1 MNVII
6 ANKNRAILDQL
17 NIDVI
22 KKIEGEFDADSIV
35 ENFKNFFYQRMILDI
50 TAIKGYKDIRNL
62 QKLSVSLDPDKIIL
76 LLDDSVETSD
86 PSYLSKLISIGIY
99 NFTKNLDGIM
109 YLYNTPNTYRDVA
122 YIHQIEPVVQ
132 PQVQQQRN
140 MFVAPVSIQTASQSN
155 TGMGRRII
163 GIKNVTKQSG
173 STTLTYMMYNRLSKF
188 YDTIAVEVGK
198 SDFKFFNNQ
207 NLRTIDSNGVSD
219 FIIKNGNKEIILIDT
234 NDDGHALELCTDVIY
249 LLEPSVIKLNKMMM
263 IHPDMLGK
271 LKNEKVVLN
280 QSLLTHR
287 DVLDFERESGL
298 KIYYNMPPLDERC
311 SNSKDLDAFL
321 MSLGFNRIN
330 ASI

>member
-99 NFTKNLDGIM
+99 NFTKDLDGIM

-140 MFVAPVSIQTASQSN
+140 MFVAPVPIQTASQSN

-188 YDTIAVEVGK
+188 YDTVAVEVGK

-219 FIIKNGNKEIILIDT
+219 FIIKNGNKEIILVDT

>member
-219 FIIKNGNKEIILIDT
+219 FIIKNGNKEIILVDT

-298 KIYYNMPPLDERC
+298 KIYYNMPPLDERS

>member
-22 KKIEGEFDADSIV
+22 KKIEGEFDAESIV

-188 YDTIAVEVGK
+188 YDTVAVEVGK

-219 FIIKNGNKEIILIDT
+219 FIIKNGNKEIILVDT

>member
-99 NFTKNLDGIM
+99 NFTKNLEGIM

-188 YDTIAVEVGK
+188 YDTVAVEVGK

-219 FIIKNGNKEIILIDT
+219 FIIKNGNKEIILVDT

-298 KIYYNMPPLDERC
+298 KIYYNMPPLDERS

>member
-109 YLYNTPNTYRDVA
+109 YLYNTPNKYRDVA

-140 MFVAPVSIQTASQSN
+140 MFVAPVSVQTASQSN

-188 YDTIAVEVGK
+188 YDTVAVEVGK

-219 FIIKNGNKEIILIDT
+219 FIIKNGNKEIILVDT

-298 KIYYNMPPLDERC
+298 KIYYNMPPLDERS

>member
-140 MFVAPVSIQTASQSN
+140 MFVAPVSVQTASQSN

-188 YDTIAVEVGK
+188 YDTVAVEVGK

-219 FIIKNGNKEIILIDT
+219 FIIKNGNKEIILVDT
-234 NDDGHALELCTDVIY
+234 NDDGHALDLCTDVIY

-263 IHPDMLGK
+263 IHPDMLSK

>member
-62 QKLSVSLDPDKIIL
+62 QKLSVSLDTDKIIL

-132 PQVQQQRN
+132 PQVQQQH
-140 MFVAPVSIQTASQSN
+140 MSYGVAAPVQNVVQNN
-155 TGMGRRII
+155 TGMGRRIV

-173 STTLTYMMYNRLSKF
+173 STTLTFMMYNRLSKF
-188 YDTIAVEVGK
+188 YDTTAVEVGK
-198 SDFKFFNNQ
+198 SDFKYFNNQ
-207 NLRTIDSNGVSD
+207 NLKTVDSNGVSD
-219 FIIKNGNKEIILIDT
+219 FIIKNGNKEIILVDA
-234 NDDGHALELCTDVIY
+234 NEDQHALELCTDVIY

-263 IHPDMLGK
+263 IHPDLLNK

-280 QSLLTHR
+280 QSLLTHK

-298 KIYYNMPPLDERC
+298 KIYYNMPPLDERS
-311 SNSKDLDAFL
+311 SNSRDLDAFL

>member
-22 KKIEGEFDADSIV
+22 KKIEGEFDAESIV

-140 MFVAPVSIQTASQSN
+140 MFVAPVPIQTASQCN

-188 YDTIAVEVGK
+188 YDTVAVEVGK

-219 FIIKNGNKEIILIDT
+219 FIIKNGNKEIILVDT

-249 LLEPSVIKLNKMMM
+249 LLEPSVIKLNRMMM

-298 KIYYNMPPLDERC
+298 KIYYNMPPLDERS

>member
-140 MFVAPVSIQTASQSN
+140 MFVAPVSVQTASQSN

-173 STTLTYMMYNRLSKF
+173 STTLTYMMYNKLSKF

-219 FIIKNGNKEIILIDT
+219 FIIKNGNKEIILVDT

>member
-140 MFVAPVSIQTASQSN
+140 MFVAPVSVQTASQSN

-219 FIIKNGNKEIILIDT
+219 FIIKNGNKEIILVDT

>member
-140 MFVAPVSIQTASQSN
+140 MFVAPVSVQTVSQSN

-188 YDTIAVEVGK
+188 YDTVAVEVGK

-219 FIIKNGNKEIILIDT
+219 FIIKNGNKEIILVDT

-298 KIYYNMPPLDERC
+298 KIYYNMPPLDERS

>member
-140 MFVAPVSIQTASQSN
+140 MFVAPVPIQTASQSN

-219 FIIKNGNKEIILIDT
+219 FIIKNGNKEIILVDT

>member
-140 MFVAPVSIQTASQSN
+140 MFVAPVSVQTASQSN

-188 YDTIAVEVGK
+188 YDTVAVEVGK

-219 FIIKNGNKEIILIDT
+219 FIIKNGNKEIILVDT

-298 KIYYNMPPLDERC
+298 KIYYNMPPLDERS

>member
-122 YIHQIEPVVQ
+122 YIHQIEPIVQ

-173 STTLTYMMYNRLSKF
+173 STTLTYMMYNRLSEF
-188 YDTIAVEVGK
+188 YDTVAVEVGK

-234 NDDGHALELCTDVIY
+234 NDDGHSLELCTDVIY

>member
-188 YDTIAVEVGK
+188 YDTVAVEVGK

-219 FIIKNGNKEIILIDT
+219 FIIKNGNKEIILVDT

-298 KIYYNMPPLDERC
+298 KIYYNMPPLDERS

>member
-140 MFVAPVSIQTASQSN
+140 MFVAPVSVQTASQSN

-173 STTLTYMMYNRLSKF
+173 STTLTYMMYNKLSKF

-219 FIIKNGNKEIILIDT
+219 FIIKNGNKEIILVDT

-298 KIYYNMPPLDERC
+298 KIYYNMPPLDERS

>member
-62 QKLSVSLDPDKIIL
+62 QKLSVSLDTDKIIL

-132 PQVQQQRN
+132 PQVQQQQ
-140 MFVAPVSIQTASQSN
+140 MSYGAAAPVQNVVQNN

-188 YDTIAVEVGK
+188 YDTAAVEVGK
-198 SDFKFFNNQ
+198 ADFKFFNNQ
-207 NLRTIDSNGVSD
+207 NLKTADSNNVSD
-219 FIIKNGNKEIILIDT
+219 FIIKNGNKEIILVDA
-234 NDDGHALELCTDVIY
+234 NEDQHALELCTDVIY

-263 IHPDMLGK
+263 IHPDLLNK

-280 QSLLTHR
+280 QSLLTHK

-298 KIYYNMPPLDERC
+298 KIYYNMPPLDERS
-311 SNSKDLDAFL
+311 SNSRDLDAFL

>member
-1 MNVII
+1 MV
-6 ANKNRAILDQL
+6 
-17 NIDVI
+17 
-22 KKIEGEFDADSIV
+22 
-35 ENFKNFFYQRMILDI
+35 I

-140 MFVAPVSIQTASQSN
+140 MFVAPVPIQTASQSN

-188 YDTIAVEVGK
+188 YDTVAVEVGK

-219 FIIKNGNKEIILIDT
+219 FIIKNGNKEIILVDT

-298 KIYYNMPPLDERC
+298 KIYYNMPPLDERS

>member
-140 MFVAPVSIQTASQSN
+140 MFVAPVSVQTASQSN

-188 YDTIAVEVGK
+188 YDTVAVEVGK

-219 FIIKNGNKEIILIDT
+219 FIIKNGNKEIILVDT

>member
-109 YLYNTPNTYRDVA
+109 YLYNTLNTYRDVA

-188 YDTIAVEVGK
+188 YDTVAVEVGK

-219 FIIKNGNKEIILIDT
+219 FIIKNGNKEIILVDT

>member
-50 TAIKGYKDIRNL
+50 TAIKGSKDSRNL
-62 QKLSVSLDPDKIIL
+62 QKLSVSLDTDKIIL

-132 PQVQQQRN
+132 PQVQQQH
-140 MFVAPVSIQTASQSN
+140 MSYGAAAPVHNVAQNN
-155 TGMGRRII
+155 TGMGRRIV

-188 YDTIAVEVGK
+188 YDTAAVEVGK
-198 SDFKFFNNQ
+198 ADFKFFNNQ
-207 NLRTIDSNGVSD
+207 NLKTADSNNVSD
-219 FIIKNGNKEIILIDT
+219 FIIKNGNKEIILVDA
-234 NDDGHALELCTDVIY
+234 NEDQHALELCTDVIY

-263 IHPDMLGK
+263 IHPDLLNK

-280 QSLLTHR
+280 QSLLTHK

-298 KIYYNMPPLDERC
+298 KIYYNMPPLDERS
-311 SNSKDLDAFL
+311 SNSRDLDAFL

>member
-62 QKLSVSLDPDKIIL
+62 QKLSVSLDTDKIIL
-76 LLDDSVETSD
+76 LLDDSAETSD

-132 PQVQQQRN
+132 PQVQQQH
-140 MFVAPVSIQTASQSN
+140 MSYGAAAPVQNVVQNN
-155 TGMGRRII
+155 TGMGRRIV

-173 STTLTYMMYNRLSKF
+173 STTLTFMMYNRLSKF
-188 YDTIAVEVGK
+188 YDTTAVEVGK
-198 SDFKFFNNQ
+198 SDFKYFNNQ
-207 NLRTIDSNGVSD
+207 NLKTVDSNGVSD
-219 FIIKNGNKEIILIDT
+219 FIIKNGNKEIILVDA
-234 NDDGHALELCTDVIY
+234 NEDQHALELCTDVIY
-249 LLEPSVIKLNKMMM
+249 LLEPSIIKLNKMMA
-263 IHPDMLGK
+263 IHPELLRK
-271 LKNEKVVLN
+271 LKSEKVILN
-280 QSLLTHR
+280 QSLLSNK
-287 DVLDFERESGL
+287 DVSDFERESGL
-298 KIYYNMPPLDERC
+298 KIYYNMPPLDER
-311 SNSKDLDAFL
+311 SDNNRDLDALL
-321 MSLGFNRIN
+321 MKLGFNRIN
-330 ASI
+330 VNI

>member
-62 QKLSVSLDPDKIIL
+62 QKLSVSLDTDKIIL

-132 PQVQQQRN
+132 PQVQQQH
-140 MFVAPVSIQTASQSN
+140 MSYGTAAPVQNVAQNS

-188 YDTIAVEVGK
+188 YDTAAVEVGK
-198 SDFKFFNNQ
+198 ADFKFFNNQ
-207 NLRTIDSNGVSD
+207 NLKTADSNNVSD
-219 FIIKNGNKEIILIDT
+219 FIIKNGNKEIILVDA
-234 NDDGHALELCTDVIY
+234 NEDQHALELCTDVIY

-263 IHPDMLGK
+263 IHPDLLNK

-280 QSLLTHR
+280 QSLLTHK

-298 KIYYNMPPLDERC
+298 KIYYNMPPLDERS
-311 SNSKDLDAFL
+311 SNSRDLDAFL

>member
-1 MNVII
+1 MNNSSVLLSISMLI
-6 ANKNRAILDQL
+6 SGREEMRKSLDSL
-17 NIDVI
+17 LY
-22 KKIEGEFDADSIV
+22 
-35 ENFKNFFYQRMILDI
+35 FKNAFP
-50 TAIKGYKDIRNL
+50 T
-62 QKLSVSLDPDKIIL
+62 
-76 LLDDSVETSD
+76 
-86 PSYLSKLISIGIY
+86 
-99 NFTKNLDGIM
+99 
-109 YLYNTPNTYRDVA
+109 
-122 YIHQIEPVVQ
+122 
-132 PQVQQQRN
+132 
-140 MFVAPVSIQTASQSN
+140 
-155 TGMGRRII
+155 
-163 GIKNVTKQSG
+163 
-173 STTLTYMMYNRLSKF
+173 
-188 YDTIAVEVGK
+188 
-198 SDFKFFNNQ
+198 
-207 NLRTIDSNGVSD
+207 
-219 FIIKNGNKEIILIDT
+219 EIILVDT

>member
-62 QKLSVSLDPDKIIL
+62 QKLSVSLDTDKIIL

-140 MFVAPVSIQTASQSN
+140 MFVAPVSIQTTSQSN

-188 YDTIAVEVGK
+188 YDTVAVEVGK

>member
-188 YDTIAVEVGK
+188 YDTVAVEVGK

-219 FIIKNGNKEIILIDT
+219 FIIKNGNKEIILVDT

>member
-140 MFVAPVSIQTASQSN
+140 MFVAPVPIQTASQSN

-188 YDTIAVEVGK
+188 YDTVAVEVGK

-219 FIIKNGNKEIILIDT
+219 FIIKNGNKEIILVDT

>member
-17 NIDVI
+17 NIDII

-62 QKLSVSLDPDKIIL
+62 QKLSVSLDTDKIIL

-132 PQVQQQRN
+132 PQVQQQH
-140 MFVAPVSIQTASQSN
+140 MSYGAAAPVHNVVQNN

-188 YDTIAVEVGK
+188 YDTAAVEVGK

-207 NLRTIDSNGVSD
+207 NLKTADSNNVSD
-219 FIIKNGNKEIILIDT
+219 FIIKNGNKEIILVDA
-234 NDDGHALELCTDVIY
+234 NEDQHALELCTDVIY

-263 IHPDMLGK
+263 IHPDLLNK

-280 QSLLTHR
+280 QSLLTHK

-298 KIYYNMPPLDERC
+298 KIYYNMPPLDERS
-311 SNSKDLDAFL
+311 SNSRDLDAFL

>member
-219 FIIKNGNKEIILIDT
+219 FIIKNGNKEIILVDT

>member
-6 ANKNRAILDQL
+6 ANRNKAILDQL

-50 TAIKGYKDIRNL
+50 TAIKGYRDIRNL
-62 QKLSVSLDPDKIIL
+62 QKLSVSLDTDKLIL
-76 LLDDSVETSD
+76 LLDDSTETSD

-99 NFTKNLDGIM
+99 NFTKNIDGIM

-122 YIHQIEPVVQ
+122 HIHQIEPAI
-132 PQVQQQRN
+132 QQ
-140 MFVAPVSIQTASQSN
+140 PVSQHAVFAAQPPIQPNNSN
-155 TGMGRRII
+155 LGIGRRIV

-188 YDTIAVEVGK
+188 YSTVAVEVGK
-198 SDFKFFNNQ
+198 SDFKYFNNQ
-207 NLRTIDSNGVSD
+207 NLNTIDSNQVSD
-219 FIIKNGNKEIILIDT
+219 FIIKNSDKEIILVDV
-234 NDDGHALELCTDVIY
+234 NEDNHAIELCTDVIY

-263 IHPDMLGK
+263 IHPDLLRK
-271 LKNEKVVLN
+271 LKNEKVILN
-280 QSLLTHR
+280 QSLLSHK
-287 DVLDFERESGL
+287 DVSDFERESGL
-298 KIYYNMPPLDERC
+298 KIYYNMPPLDER
-311 SNSKDLDAFL
+311 SSHSKDLDALL
-321 MSLGFNRIN
+321 MSLGFNRVN